1 MHNDIEP
8 SLDLD
13 PAPTK
18 IREERFFTSA
28 LDHIRAQPLG
38 RALHWYRWQSC
49 PLTETDYF
57 IFSLGNQLFV
67 VLVVDVDGGTGMSG
81 TLSGLTALAEQAKG
95 TPCLMPM
102 RRVRKTNWKA
112 VEGGWG
118 LIDAHSAK
126 RVEPPDLVS
135 VQPIAMSP
143 WELQAYSNQFLAQQL
158 EDLGYELLP
167 EVSPTIERR
176 AIWFRREQYE
186 PEWVVARPQYGFA
199 KSLLNFVSAKLWSG
213 GTYEARLRRGY
224 IADVTFK
231 DPANEKKQIP
241 GKQLLRGQTY
251 KALITNIRQLRSNDT
266 ITPFN

>member
-102 RRVRKTNWKA
+102 RRVRKTNWKT

-126 RVEPPDLVS
+126 RVEPPDLV
-135 VQPIAMSP
+135 
-143 WELQAYSNQFLAQQL
+143 
-158 EDLGYELLP
+158 
-167 EVSPTIERR
+167 
-176 AIWFRREQYE
+176 
-186 PEWVVARPQYGFA
+186 
-199 KSLLNFVSAKLWSG
+199 
-213 GTYEARLRRGY
+213 
-224 IADVTFK
+224 
-231 DPANEKKQIP
+231 
-241 GKQLLRGQTY
+241 
-251 KALITNIRQLRSNDT
+251 
-266 ITPFN
+266 